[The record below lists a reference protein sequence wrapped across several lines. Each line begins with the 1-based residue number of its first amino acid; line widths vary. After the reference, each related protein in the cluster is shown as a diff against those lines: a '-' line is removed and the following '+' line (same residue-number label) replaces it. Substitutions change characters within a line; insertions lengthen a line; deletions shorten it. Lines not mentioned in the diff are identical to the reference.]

1 MCLALPMKINKI
13 NGTVAR
19 CEAGGLSQDIRIVFF
34 TDAKPGDYVMVHAG
48 FAIERMTEKEALENM
63 KLLEELKNALLQL
76 F

>member
-19 CEAGGLSQDIRIVFF
+19 CEAGGLSQDIRIVFIRGG
-34 TDAKPGDYVMVHAG
+34 KPGDYLMVHAG

-63 KLLEELKNALLQL
+63 KLLEELKNAL
-76 F
+76 